1 MGYSFRLTARVLLY
15 PQSHRQ
21 DSRYHGFCYTSRG
34 ALVGTRNRSMGP
46 SHEGSIR
53 RPIAPWENTMTCIY
67 IYIFIYLFIY
77 LFIYFGPVTPTVI
90 HSTITA
96 VCIFFYWLHLRNI
109 AASVFLTLE
118 KYIINIYEIQMLTC
132 SKDVTCIHYT

>member
-21 DSRYHGFCYTSRG
+21 DSRYHGFCYTSCG

-67 IYIFIYLFIY
+67 MYIYIFIYLFIY

-90 HSTITA
+90 LLDNYRSLY
-96 VCIFFYWLHLRNI
+96 IFLLATLKKYSGFSIFDICPVTQTVQHLKN
-109 AASVFLTLE
+109 T
-118 KYIINIYEIQMLTC
+118 
-132 SKDVTCIHYT
+132 